1 MAGASERLLED
12 SLENGMPLK
21 WELVSPGLACFH
33 GNLDEVNE
41 LLLLITSVCVCLQI
55 IIIYQKTSLCLIVV

>member
-1 MAGASERLLED
+1 MSCMGLPGLPALPRG
-12 SLENGMPLK
+12 LENGMPLK

-41 LLLLITSVCVCLQI
+41 LLLLINCVCVSTNNNYLP
-55 IIIYQKTSLCLIVV
+55 KV

>member
-1 MAGASERLLED
+1 MSASGGF
-12 SLENGMPLK
+12 LENGMPLK

-41 LLLLITSVCVCLQI
+41 LLLLINCVCVSTNNNYLL
-55 IIIYQKTSLCLIVV
+55 KD

>member
-1 MAGASERLLED
+1 MAVTSELL
-12 SLENGMPLK
+12 SGGFLENGMPLK

-41 LLLLITSVCVCLQI
+41 LLLLINCVCVSTNNNYLQ
-55 IIIYQKTSLCLIVV
+55 KA

>member
-1 MAGASERLLED
+1 MAGTSERRLED
-12 SLENGMPLK
+12 SGIPLK

-41 LLLLITSVCVCLQI
+41 LLLLINCVCVSTNNNYLPQF
-55 IIIYQKTSLCLIVV
+55 

>member
-1 MAGASERLLED
+1 MAVTSELW
-12 SLENGMPLK
+12 SGGFLENGMPLK

-41 LLLLITSVCVCLQI
+41 LLLLINCVCVSTNNNYLL
-55 IIIYQKTSLCLIVV
+55 KV